1 MISRLD
7 VMFVNKQHTAAL
19 VRFAVVEMRFK
30 APHKLLR
37 SFVDPTGCH
46 VIVVAMGSAGA
57 VTMYVH
63 KDKAEAREL
72 TKLKVGPH
80 VIRQLCA
87 I

>member
-1 MISRLD
+1 M
-7 VMFVNKQHTAAL
+7 
-19 VRFAVVEMRFK
+19 RFAVVEMRFK

-63 KDKAEAREL
+63 KDKADAREL
-72 TKLKVGPH
+72 TKLKVRPR
-80 VIRQLCA
+80 VARQLCMVCWPDGNM
-87 I
+87 